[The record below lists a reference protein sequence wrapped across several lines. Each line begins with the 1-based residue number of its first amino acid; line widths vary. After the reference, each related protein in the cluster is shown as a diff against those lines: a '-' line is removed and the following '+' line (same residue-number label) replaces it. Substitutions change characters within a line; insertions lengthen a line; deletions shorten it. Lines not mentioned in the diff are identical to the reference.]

1 MDSNSPIGVFDSGLG
16 GLTVLKALRHLL
28 PHENFIFVGDSARA
42 PYGSRKP
49 EEIVLF
55 LQQFMDY
62 FKSQNVKMAVCACNT
77 MTSYSYPIIKNNTAF
92 SLIPMNPSIIPAL
105 KVSPNKHIGVIA
117 TEATINKGMHKMAAK
132 QLDEEIKV
140 YGISCPKFVP
150 LIEAGKIQGEQIEQ
164 AVQEYAQKF
173 IHDDIHSLILGCT
186 HYPIIDNVLH
196 KYFKDVTLIDPAF
209 ETAKQ
214 AVQVLKDNHL
224 LNTQTQ
230 SGTLQLRFSAIQEN
244 SNQMAKI
251 ILGNDIPPITNVDL
265 TTFAK

>member
-1 MDSNSPIGVFDSGLG
+1 
-16 GLTVLKALRHLL
+16 
-28 PHENFIFVGDSARA
+28 
-42 PYGSRKP
+42 
-49 EEIVLF
+49 
-55 LQQFMDY
+55 
-62 FKSQNVKMAVCACNT
+62 
-77 MTSYSYPIIKNNTAF
+77 
-92 SLIPMNPSIIPAL
+92 MNPSIIPAL

-132 QLDEEIKV
+132 QLDEEIEV

-186 HYPIIDNVLH
+186 HYPIIDNILH

-214 AVQVLKDNHL
+214 AVQVLKNNHL

-230 SGTLQLRFSAIQEN
+230 LGTLQLRFSAIQEN